1 MGDSNESPHP
11 KKAAFL
17 AAYAKVA
24 TVSHAA
30 KLVEMDRCTHYDW
43 LKTDPQYAEAFRE
56 AKLEACDNLEAE
68 ARRRAMVGCEEV
80 IYYQGVE
87 CGRVRK
93 YSDTLLIVLLKANMP
108 QKYIERRAIEHTAS
122 GDTALKIAERIVTDR
137 MPPAV
142 AARMSGNG
150 NGNGNGR
157 ADPRD
162 DAAPD
167 AG

>member
-30 KLVEMDRCTHYDW
+30 KLVEMDRCTHYEW

-108 QKYIERRAIEHTAS
+108 DKYIERRAIELAGTVGVNA
-122 GDTALKIAERIVTDR
+122 AVVPAEELTDVEL
-137 MPPAV
+137 ATI
-142 AARMSGNG
+142 AARGRRGDATPPQGS
-150 NGNGNGR
+150 NGNGR
-157 ADPRD
+157 VH
-162 DAAPD
+162 
-167 AG
+167 